1 VTLQNVSDTL
11 DAEMHGSGELAA
23 SMSGKRLLL
32 KMNGPG
38 DARIDGSVAQ
48 VSAQI
53 NGSGSLEGRRLSAG
67 QTDIAV
73 RGPGSAAVNVVGND
87 KGNGRVSAE
96 RGQLL
101 LVDRSG
107 TRHSSAD

>member
-1 VTLQNVSDTL
+1 
-11 DAEMHGSGELAA
+11 
-23 SMSGKRLLL
+23 MSGKRLLL
-32 KMNGPG
+32 RMDGPG

-53 NGSGSLEGRRLSAG
+53 NGSGSLEGRRLTGAS
-67 QTDIAV
+67 TDIAV

-87 KGNGRVSAE
+87 GGKDGASGRGALQ

-107 TRHSSAD
+107 SRRMAE